1 MRIELMSFGAVVG
14 VLLVIVAKLTAQR
27 QRSWVQRDLQRGDLS
42 FLTDFAFFRHRRP
55 PSAVSM
61 TGTVPVR
68 GVLVYMG
75 SESEYL
81 ANARECEGRAQEMP
95 PALRH
100 TFVSLA
106 AHWRKLASNAAEA
119 ADRRQLQEAAESKKR
134 TKVS

>member
-1 MRIELMSFGAVVG
+1 VV
-14 VLLVIVAKLTAQR
+14 AAQR
-27 QRSWVQRDLQRGDLS
+27 ILKSAIAGILRSI
-42 FLTDFAFFRHRRP
+42 
-55 PSAVSM
+55 

-68 GVLVYMG
+68 CVFVYMG

-119 ADRRQLQEAAESKKR
+119 ADCRTDSRSSRSSKADK
-134 TKVS
+134 S